1 MILSYSIKRL
11 YFRHIKCFC
20 DDLVSSSYNN
30 NRILLGVG
38 NENPTAFKDIDWKSM
53 SDNSKCVAQTKEQI
67 KLEMQASYA
76 YLAMGAHFSKDSVNR
91 PGFANFFFTAAG
103 EEREHGRKLIE
114 YMLMRGEFVKN
125 GVPDVSE
132 IKFNKLNN
140 TVPANLYTEQF
151 AATGLEALQAALKLE
166 VKVTR
171 SIKDLIAVCEEETKD
186 NPNNDYHVSI
196 ANIFL
201 IQK

>member
-1 MILSYSIKRL
+1 
-11 YFRHIKCFC
+11 
-20 DDLVSSSYNN
+20 
-30 NRILLGVG
+30 
-38 NENPTAFKDIDWKSM
+38 M

-132 IKFNKLNN
+132 IQFNKLNN